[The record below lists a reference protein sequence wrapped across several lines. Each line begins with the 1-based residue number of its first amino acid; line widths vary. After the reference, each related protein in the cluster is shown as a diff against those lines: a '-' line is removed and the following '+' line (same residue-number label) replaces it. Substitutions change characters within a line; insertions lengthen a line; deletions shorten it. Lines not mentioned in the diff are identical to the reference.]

1 MKTLEQIKVA
11 YKSPTID
18 RRDLYRLAEFIPFEM
33 FPFCGLTLQD
43 NVTKEEWDKKTIPFT
58 RENVLKQLKEDVAFG
73 FEKALDKRGISSSL
87 MFEVV

>member
-43 NVTKEEWDKKTIPFT
+43 NVTKEEWDKKTIPLPE
-58 RENVLKQLKEDVAFG
+58 R
-73 FEKALDKRGISSSL
+73 
-87 MFEVV
+87 MY